1 VYSFCFSV
9 VVKLALFHPVQVFFI
24 QSGHFSSSLGQSRL
38 FTMEGVIFQRDSSFP
53 QSLAQTEKV
62 QTINQS
68 IQLDWG
74 FHDREDPFIQLIL
87 VYGLVISRH
96 NRRSELAVLGKI
108 RDHVESLP
116 PGGSLVQYIFIIY

>member
-1 VYSFCFSV
+1 M
-9 VVKLALFHPVQVFFI
+9 K
-24 QSGHFSSSLGQSRL
+24 
-38 FTMEGVIFQRDSSFP
+38 GVIFQRDSSFP